1 MPRGR
6 ALTPGASPAHHFGS
20 EVRRAREAAGMTQ
33 SELAEMV
40 PCDTAT
46 VSRVENGVTFP
57 PDDAF
62 ARACSAAF
70 GNEWFLRFWKD
81 SQTWGAAVFPQSLR
95 EFAAYEAEAVTL
107 WLCEH
112 SVLPGLLQIEPY
124 ARAVLERHP
133 DTDSEQAAQRATARI
148 ARQTVLERSR
158 PPRVW
163 ALIDEG
169 ALYREVAAPK
179 VMADQMVRLAELARR
194 PNITVQLIPRKGAHV
209 GLSGAFAVAQTPE
222 TTVAYLDH
230 QADAM
235 TTDSPATVA
244 LLCSRFDS
252 LRTEAFRGSE
262 SLALIEE
269 AADRWASNG
278 SSS

>member
-1 MPRGR
+1 
-6 ALTPGASPAHHFGS
+6 
-20 EVRRAREAAGMTQ
+20 MTQ

-62 ARACSAAF
+62 ARTCSAAF

-112 SVLPGLLQIEPY
+112 SVLPGLLQVEPY
-124 ARAVLERHP
+124 ARAVLESHP
-133 DTDSEQAAQRATARI
+133 DTDSEQAAQRAAARI

-179 VMADQMVRLAELARR
+179 VMAGQMVRLAELARR
-194 PNITVQLIPRKGAHV
+194 P
-209 GLSGAFAVAQTPE
+209 AV
-222 TTVAYLDH
+222 
-230 QADAM
+230 
-235 TTDSPATVA
+235 SPAQLPRV
-244 LLCSRFDS
+244 CWSQKS
-252 LRTEAFRGSE
+252 C
-262 SLALIEE
+262 
-269 AADRWASNG
+269 WNQ
-278 SSS
+278 